1 MGFRNIKIDS
11 HVKLSIKNQQLNIE
25 TDIARQIPLEDINCI
40 IIENQTV
47 TVSAYLLQK
56 MADMGIA
63 VYVCDEKHLPNA
75 VLLPM
80 VRHSRHFKILKYQI
94 EAGKPLQKRLW
105 QQIVVQKIR
114 NQALC
119 LAYLELDGSEEL
131 MKMCKEV
138 QSGDRT
144 HVEAK
149 AAAFYFK
156 SLYGLGFSRGN
167 DHIINAALNY
177 GYAIV
182 RGLIARSIVC
192 YGLEPSIGVF
202 HHSELNNFNLAD
214 DMIEPFR
221 PLVDLYVAQNY
232 DIAEID
238 SDLTPERKRGIFG
251 IINYDMDM
259 KGEKRI
265 ISNCIDMLVAS
276 YSSALQG
283 TDCSKKKK
291 KDAAKFRKFLL
302 KDGYN
307 MVQWSVYSRICNGMD
322 AVAMHK
328 QRLKQNLPLKGS
340 VRALVLTEKQYES
353 MEIMLGTKTFDDTPE
368 SIELMDVF

>member
-11 HVKLSIKNQQLNIE
+11 HVKLSIKNQQLYIE
-25 TDIARQIPLEDINCI
+25 TDILRQIPLEDINCI
-40 IIENQTV
+40 IIGNQTV

-56 MADMGIA
+56 MADMGIT

-105 QQIVVQKIR
+105 QQIVVRKIR

-119 LAYLELDGSEEL
+119 LAYLDLDGSEEL

-167 DHIINAALNY
+167 DHVINSALNY

-221 PLVDLYVAQNY
+221 PLVDLYVSQNY
-232 DIAEID
+232 DVAEID
-238 SDLTPERKRGIFG
+238 SDLTPERKRDIFG
-251 IINYDMDM
+251 IINYDMDV

-283 TDCSKKKK
+283 KRSD
-291 KDAAKFRKFLL
+291 LE
-302 KDGYN
+302 
-307 MVQWSVYSRICNGMD
+307 
-322 AVAMHK
+322 
-328 QRLKQNLPLKGS
+328 LP
-340 VRALVLTEKQYES
+340 
-353 MEIMLGTKTFDDTPE
+353 
-368 SIELMDVF
+368 ELMQLQVHSYE

>member
-11 HVKLSIKNQQLNIE
+11 YVKLSIKDQQLNIE
-25 TDIARQIPLEDINCI
+25 TDVSRQIPLEDINCI

-47 TVSAYLLQK
+47 AVSAYLLQK

-75 VLLPM
+75 VLLPLAK
-80 VRHSRHFKILKYQI
+80 HSRLFKILKYQM

-105 QQIVVQKIR
+105 QQIIVQKIR

-119 LAYLELDGSEEL
+119 LSYLKLDGVEEL

-156 SLYGLGFSRGN
+156 CLYGLGFSRGN
-167 DHIINAALNY
+167 DHIINSALNY

-182 RGLIARSIVC
+182 RGIIARSIVC

-221 PLVDLYVAQNY
+221 PLVDLYVSQNY

-238 SDLTPERKRGIFG
+238 SNLTPERKRGIFG
-251 IINYDMDM
+251 ILNYDMNV

-276 YSSALQG
+276 YSSALQEKR
-283 TDCSKKKK
+283 TD
-291 KDAAKFRKFLL
+291 LE
-302 KDGYN
+302 
-307 MVQWSVYSRICNGMD
+307 
-322 AVAMHK
+322 
-328 QRLKQNLPLKGS
+328 LP
-340 VRALVLTEKQYES
+340 
-353 MEIMLGTKTFDDTPE
+353 
-368 SIELMDVF
+368 ELMQLQVHSYE

>member
-25 TDIARQIPLEDINCI
+25 TDISRQIPLEDINCI
-40 IIENQTV
+40 IIENQSV

-63 VYVCDEKHLPNA
+63 IFFCDEKHLPNA

-80 VRHSRHFKILKYQI
+80 VRHSRHFKILKYQM

-119 LAYLELDGSEEL
+119 LAYLELDGAEEL
-131 MKMCKEV
+131 MKMCREV

-167 DHIINAALNY
+167 DHVINSALNY

-221 PLVDLYVAQNY
+221 PLVDLYVSQNY
-232 DIAEID
+232 DIAESD

-283 TDCSKKKK
+283 KRSD
-291 KDAAKFRKFLL
+291 LE
-302 KDGYN
+302 
-307 MVQWSVYSRICNGMD
+307 
-322 AVAMHK
+322 
-328 QRLKQNLPLKGS
+328 LP
-340 VRALVLTEKQYES
+340 
-353 MEIMLGTKTFDDTPE
+353 
-368 SIELMDVF
+368 ELMQLQVHSYE

>member
-11 HVKLSIKNQQLNIE
+11 HVKLSIKNQQLYIE
-25 TDIARQIPLEDINCI
+25 TDILRQIPLEDINCI

-56 MADMGIA
+56 MADMGIT

-105 QQIVVQKIR
+105 QQIVVRKIR

-119 LAYLELDGSEEL
+119 LAYLDLDGSEEL

-167 DHIINAALNY
+167 DHVINSALNY

-221 PLVDLYVAQNY
+221 PLVDLYVSQNY
-232 DIAEID
+232 DVAEID
-238 SDLTPERKRGIFG
+238 SDLTPERKRDIFG
-251 IINYDMDM
+251 IINYDMDV

-283 TDCSKKKK
+283 KRSD
-291 KDAAKFRKFLL
+291 LE
-302 KDGYN
+302 
-307 MVQWSVYSRICNGMD
+307 
-322 AVAMHK
+322 
-328 QRLKQNLPLKGS
+328 LP
-340 VRALVLTEKQYES
+340 
-353 MEIMLGTKTFDDTPE
+353 
-368 SIELMDVF
+368 ELMQLQVHSYE

>member
-56 MADMGIA
+56 MADMGIT

-75 VLLPM
+75 VLLSM

-105 QQIVVQKIR
+105 QQIVVRKIR

-119 LAYLELDGSEEL
+119 LAYLDLDGSEEL

-167 DHIINAALNY
+167 DHVINSALNY

-283 TDCSKKKK
+283 KRSD
-291 KDAAKFRKFLL
+291 LE
-302 KDGYN
+302 
-307 MVQWSVYSRICNGMD
+307 
-322 AVAMHK
+322 
-328 QRLKQNLPLKGS
+328 LP
-340 VRALVLTEKQYES
+340 
-353 MEIMLGTKTFDDTPE
+353 
-368 SIELMDVF
+368 ELMQLQVHSYE

>member
-11 HVKLSIKNQQLNIE
+11 HVKLSIKNQQLYIE

-56 MADMGIA
+56 MADMGIT

-105 QQIVVQKIR
+105 QQIVVRKIR

-119 LAYLELDGSEEL
+119 LAYLDLDGSEEL

-167 DHIINAALNY
+167 DHVINSALNY

-221 PLVDLYVAQNY
+221 PLVDLYVSQNY
-232 DIAEID
+232 DVAEID
-238 SDLTPERKRGIFG
+238 SDLTPERKRDIFG
-251 IINYDMDM
+251 IINYDMDV

-283 TDCSKKKK
+283 KRSD
-291 KDAAKFRKFLL
+291 LE
-302 KDGYN
+302 
-307 MVQWSVYSRICNGMD
+307 
-322 AVAMHK
+322 
-328 QRLKQNLPLKGS
+328 LP
-340 VRALVLTEKQYES
+340 
-353 MEIMLGTKTFDDTPE
+353 
-368 SIELMDVF
+368 ELMQLQVHSYE

>member
-1 MGFRNIKIDS
+1 MGFRHIKIDS
-11 HVKLSIKNQQLNIE
+11 HVKLSIKNQQLYIE
-25 TDIARQIPLEDINCI
+25 TDILRQIPLEDINCI

-56 MADMGIA
+56 MADMGIT

-105 QQIVVQKIR
+105 QQIVVRKIR

-119 LAYLELDGSEEL
+119 LAYLDLDGSEEL

-167 DHIINAALNY
+167 DHVINSALNY

-221 PLVDLYVAQNY
+221 PLVDLYVSQNY
-232 DIAEID
+232 DVAEID
-238 SDLTPERKRGIFG
+238 SDLTPERKRDIFG
-251 IINYDMDM
+251 IINYDMDV

-283 TDCSKKKK
+283 KRSD
-291 KDAAKFRKFLL
+291 LE
-302 KDGYN
+302 
-307 MVQWSVYSRICNGMD
+307 
-322 AVAMHK
+322 
-328 QRLKQNLPLKGS
+328 LP
-340 VRALVLTEKQYES
+340 
-353 MEIMLGTKTFDDTPE
+353 
-368 SIELMDVF
+368 ELMQLQVHSYE

>member
-1 MGFRNIKIDS
+1 MGIRNIKIDS
-11 HVKLSIKNQQLNIE
+11 HVKLSIKNQQSYIE
-25 TDIARQIPLEDINCI
+25 TDILRQIPLEDINCI

-56 MADMGIA
+56 MADMGIT

-105 QQIVVQKIR
+105 QQIVVRKIR

-119 LAYLELDGSEEL
+119 LAYLDLDGSEEL

-167 DHIINAALNY
+167 DHVINSALNY

-221 PLVDLYVAQNY
+221 PLVDLYVSQNY
-232 DIAEID
+232 DVEEID
-238 SDLTPERKRGIFG
+238 SDLTPERKRDIFG
-251 IINYDMDM
+251 IINYDMDV

-283 TDCSKKKK
+283 KRSD
-291 KDAAKFRKFLL
+291 LE
-302 KDGYN
+302 
-307 MVQWSVYSRICNGMD
+307 
-322 AVAMHK
+322 
-328 QRLKQNLPLKGS
+328 LP
-340 VRALVLTEKQYES
+340 
-353 MEIMLGTKTFDDTPE
+353 
-368 SIELMDVF
+368 ELMQLQVHSYE

>member
-11 HVKLSIKNQQLNIE
+11 HVKLSIKNQQLYIE
-25 TDIARQIPLEDINCI
+25 TDILRQIPLEDINCI

-56 MADMGIA
+56 MADMGIT

-105 QQIVVQKIR
+105 QQIVVRKIR

-119 LAYLELDGSEEL
+119 LAYLDLDGSEEL

-138 QSGDRT
+138 QFGDRT

-167 DHIINAALNY
+167 DHVINSALNY

-221 PLVDLYVAQNY
+221 PLVDLYVSQNY
-232 DIAEID
+232 DVAEID
-238 SDLTPERKRGIFG
+238 SDLTPERKRDIFG
-251 IINYDMDM
+251 IINYDMDV

-283 TDCSKKKK
+283 KRSD
-291 KDAAKFRKFLL
+291 LE
-302 KDGYN
+302 
-307 MVQWSVYSRICNGMD
+307 
-322 AVAMHK
+322 
-328 QRLKQNLPLKGS
+328 LP
-340 VRALVLTEKQYES
+340 
-353 MEIMLGTKTFDDTPE
+353 
-368 SIELMDVF
+368 ELMQLQVHSYE

>member
-25 TDIARQIPLEDINCI
+25 TDIARQIPLEDIKCI

-94 EAGKPLQKRLW
+94 ETGRPLQKRLW

-167 DHIINAALNY
+167 DHVINSALNY

-221 PLVDLYVAQNY
+221 PLVDLYVSQNY
-232 DIAEID
+232 DVAEID

-283 TDCSKKKK
+283 KRSD
-291 KDAAKFRKFLL
+291 LE
-302 KDGYN
+302 
-307 MVQWSVYSRICNGMD
+307 
-322 AVAMHK
+322 
-328 QRLKQNLPLKGS
+328 LP
-340 VRALVLTEKQYES
+340 
-353 MEIMLGTKTFDDTPE
+353 
-368 SIELMDVF
+368 ELMQLQVHSYE

>member
-11 HVKLSIKNQQLNIE
+11 HVKLSIKNQQLYIE
-25 TDIARQIPLEDINCI
+25 TDILRQIPLEDINCI

-56 MADMGIA
+56 MADMGIT

-105 QQIVVQKIR
+105 QQIVVRKIR

-119 LAYLELDGSEEL
+119 LAYLDLDGSEEL
-131 MKMCKEV
+131 MNMCKEV

-167 DHIINAALNY
+167 DHVINSALNY

-221 PLVDLYVAQNY
+221 PLVDLYVSQNY
-232 DIAEID
+232 DVAEID
-238 SDLTPERKRGIFG
+238 SDLTPERKRDIFG
-251 IINYDMDM
+251 IINYDMDV

-283 TDCSKKKK
+283 KRSD
-291 KDAAKFRKFLL
+291 LE
-302 KDGYN
+302 
-307 MVQWSVYSRICNGMD
+307 
-322 AVAMHK
+322 
-328 QRLKQNLPLKGS
+328 LP
-340 VRALVLTEKQYES
+340 
-353 MEIMLGTKTFDDTPE
+353 
-368 SIELMDVF
+368 ELMQLQVHSYE

>member
-11 HVKLSIKNQQLNIE
+11 HVKLSIKNQQLYIE
-25 TDIARQIPLEDINCI
+25 TDILRQIPLEDINCI

-56 MADMGIA
+56 MADMGIT

-94 EAGKPLQKRLW
+94 EASKPLQKRLW
-105 QQIVVQKIR
+105 QQIVVRKIR

-119 LAYLELDGSEEL
+119 LAYLDLDGSEEL

-167 DHIINAALNY
+167 DHVINSALNY

-221 PLVDLYVAQNY
+221 PLVDLYVSQNY
-232 DIAEID
+232 DVAEID
-238 SDLTPERKRGIFG
+238 SDLTPERKRDIFG
-251 IINYDMDM
+251 IINYDMDV

-283 TDCSKKKK
+283 KRSD
-291 KDAAKFRKFLL
+291 LE
-302 KDGYN
+302 
-307 MVQWSVYSRICNGMD
+307 
-322 AVAMHK
+322 
-328 QRLKQNLPLKGS
+328 LP
-340 VRALVLTEKQYES
+340 
-353 MEIMLGTKTFDDTPE
+353 
-368 SIELMDVF
+368 ELMQLQVHSYE

>member
-94 EAGKPLQKRLW
+94 ETGRPLQKRLW

-131 MKMCKEV
+131 MKMCKKV

-167 DHIINAALNY
+167 DHVINSALNY

-221 PLVDLYVAQNY
+221 PLVDLYVSQNY
-232 DIAEID
+232 DVAEID

-283 TDCSKKKK
+283 KRSD
-291 KDAAKFRKFLL
+291 LE
-302 KDGYN
+302 
-307 MVQWSVYSRICNGMD
+307 
-322 AVAMHK
+322 
-328 QRLKQNLPLKGS
+328 LP
-340 VRALVLTEKQYES
+340 
-353 MEIMLGTKTFDDTPE
+353 
-368 SIELMDVF
+368 ELMQLQVHSYE